1 MAAMTTD
8 EPTETSGVERTSAI
22 ARKEFVRGARSTTLQ
37 ALLAALLV
45 TTALVFWATE
55 RVTDPSTLSAVGL
68 LGLPLQL
75 LVPVAAILIGSATVS
90 GERES
95 GSLRLLLGMP
105 PSRTEVVLGK
115 LLGGVGLLVAG
126 LGVTFGWAL
135 GVSLVAVGRV
145 PVGPLAGLAVATLLL
160 GGAFLGLSTGVS
172 AAVSTAKRSMAATF
186 GVFLGVTFLWE
197 PVVAGVYYLVSG
209 SLPGAE
215 VPGWLLFLDRS
226 NPIEAYA
233 IASNMLGAAGV
244 SSLRVSVGLLGTD
257 PGATVAEQIGRAVP
271 VYLADPVSFVV
282 LVGWLGV
289 PTVVGLARFRRADL
303 S

>member
-1 MAAMTTD
+1 MSATTA
-8 EPTETSGVERTSAI
+8 EAPTGTTVVDRVGTI
-22 ARKEFVRGARSTTLQ
+22 ARTEFVHAVRSRTLQ
-37 ALLAALLV
+37 ALLAALLA

-55 RVTDPSTLSAVGL
+55 RVADPSTLSAVGL

-271 VYLADPVSFVV
+271 VYLTDPVSFVV

-303 S
+303 P